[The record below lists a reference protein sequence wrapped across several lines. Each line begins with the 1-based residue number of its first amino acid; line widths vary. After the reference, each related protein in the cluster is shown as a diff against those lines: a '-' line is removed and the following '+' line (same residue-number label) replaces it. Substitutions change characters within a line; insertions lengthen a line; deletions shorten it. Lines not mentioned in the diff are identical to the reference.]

1 MDRGKTAGETAFV
14 EGSKSYTIPFITVTI
29 LFFMWGF
36 FTVMNDVLI
45 PHLKNV
51 FILNHYQSMLV
62 QLAFFGAY
70 FIGSL
75 AYFLLSW
82 FFGDPVNKIGYRNG
96 MFLGLLLA
104 AAGSALFFPAALV
117 QRYWLY
123 LAALFV
129 VGLGFV
135 LLQITAN
142 PYVAIL
148 GPEKTASS
156 RLNLSQGFNSF
167 GTTIGPLIGGFLI
180 FKYFAGNDAVKY
192 PYLVYALIFLIL
204 AIIIRFSGLPQF
216 KNPDMHHRDAG
227 ALRHRHLIL
236 GMIAIFV
243 YVGAEV
249 AIGSIMISFIKETV
263 GLPENEASNFVAIY
277 WGGLMIG
284 RFAGAISLSKTS
296 HSIRKYLLMLL
307 SMVVT
312 FTVIYF
318 SIYLKSGTG
327 IGYLLPIVFFIAM
340 NYVAFM
346 LGRSMASR
354 TLLVFAVVAIL
365 LLITGLTTS
374 GYVAIWA
381 IVGIGIFN
389 SIMWSNIFTLSI
401 AGLGKY
407 TSQGSSL
414 LVMAIL
420 GGAVIPLIQG
430 AMADAIGVH
439 LSFIVPIACYVY
451 IAFYGWRG
459 YNLTH

>member
-1 MDRGKTAGETAFV
+1 MDQEKIANETGTV
-14 EGSKSYTIPFITVTI
+14 NVSKSYTIPFITVTI

-51 FILNHYQSMLV
+51 FVLSHYQSMLV

-117 QRYWLY
+117 QRYWFY

-192 PYLVYALIFLIL
+192 PYLVYAGIFLIL
-204 AIIIRFSGLPQF
+204 AIIIRFSNLPQF

-227 ALRHRHLIL
+227 TLKYRHLIL

-263 GLPENEASNFVAIY
+263 SLPESEASNFVAIY

-284 RFAGAISLSKTS
+284 RFAGALSLSKIG
-296 HSIRKYLLMLL
+296 HRVRKYLLMFI
-307 SMVVT
+307 SMAIT
-312 FTVIYF
+312 FAIIYI
-318 SIYLKSGTG
+318 SIYIKSGTG
-327 IGYLLPIVFFIAM
+327 IGDLLPFLTFIA
-340 NYVAFM
+340 
-346 LGRSMASR
+346 
-354 TLLVFAVVAIL
+354 
-365 LLITGLTTS
+365 GLMTS
-374 GYVAIWA
+374 GDVAIWA

-430 AMADAIGVH
+430 AVADAIGVH

-451 IAFYGWRG
+451 IAFYGWKG
-459 YNLTH
+459 YNLTP

>member
-1 MDRGKTAGETAFV
+1 
-14 EGSKSYTIPFITVTI
+14 
-29 LFFMWGF
+29 
-36 FTVMNDVLI
+36 
-45 PHLKNV
+45 LKNV
-51 FILNHYQSMLV
+51 FVLSHFQSMMV

-70 FIGSL
+70 FIGSVI
-75 AYFLLSW
+75 YFLLSW

-104 AAGSALFFPAALV
+104 SAGSALFFPAAII
-117 QRYWLY
+117 QQYWLY
-123 LAALFV
+123 LAALFI

-180 FKYFAGNDAVKY
+180 FKYFAGNDAVRY
-192 PYLVYALIFLIL
+192 PYLAYAFIFLIL
-204 AIIIRFSGLPQF
+204 AVVIRFSKLPQF
-216 KNPDMHHRDAG
+216 KNPDMRHRDAG
-227 ALRHRHLIL
+227 ALKYRQLIL

-243 YVGAEV
+243 YVGGEV

-284 RFAGAISLSKTS
+284 RFAGAISLSKMGNTL
-296 HSIRKYLLMLL
+296 RKYLLILL
-307 SMVVT
+307 SMAIT
-312 FTVIYF
+312 FMVIYF
-318 SIYLKSGTG
+318 SIYIKSGTG
-327 IGYLLPIVFFIAM
+327 IGYLLPFLLFIAL
-340 NYVAFM
+340 NYLAFIV
-346 LGRSMASR
+346 GRSLASR
-354 TLLVFAVVAIL
+354 TLLVFAIVAIL
-365 LLITGLTTS
+365 LLITGLSTS
-374 GYVAIWA
+374 GYVAIWS

-401 AGLGKY
+401 AGLGRH

-430 AMADAIGVH
+430 AVADAIGVH
-439 LSFIVPIACYVY
+439 QSFIVPIACYVY

-459 YNLTH
+459 YRPKARGRS